1 MPSPR
6 CLSLIALA
14 AAPAPL
20 RAAEAEPSLAGSAAQ
35 MVLGLAVVIG
45 LLLASLWLIKRLS
58 APRGAAAG
66 LKVLGAAPVG
76 PRERVVLVEVAGK
89 VLVLGVTSGNI
100 SPLHTLSADELDDF
114 DPGAPAHATPGGFG
128 GRLKRAMEQRREP
141 R

>member
-1 MPSPR
+1 MPFRRS
-6 CLSLIALA
+6 LILIALA
-14 AAPAPL
+14 APMPL
-20 RAAEAEPSLAGSAAQ
+20 AAAEATPSVAGSAVQ

-76 PRERVVLVEVAGK
+76 PRERVVLVEIAGK
-89 VLVLGVTSGNI
+89 VLVLGVTSGNV
-100 SPLHTLSADELDDF
+100 SALHTLSADELGDF
-114 DPGAPAHATPGGFG
+114 DPGPPNSTRGGFG
-128 GRLKRAMEQRREP
+128 GRLKQAMEQRREP